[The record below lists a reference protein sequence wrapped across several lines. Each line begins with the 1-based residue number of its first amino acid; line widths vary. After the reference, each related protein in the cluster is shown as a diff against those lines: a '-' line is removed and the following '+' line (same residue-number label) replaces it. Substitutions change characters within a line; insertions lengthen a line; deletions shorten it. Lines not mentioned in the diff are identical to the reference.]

1 MAWGPRLHRKEE
13 KREATSTLCFLGVN
27 EMGLTGCLKL
37 LSSDVSRG
45 NPDNIVFISILVT
58 PMMWG
63 EGHITPKISIELAE
77 D

>member
-13 KREATSTLCFLGVN
+13 KREATSMLCFLGVN

-45 NPDNIVFISILVT
+45 NPDNLVVISIVIT
-58 PMMWG
+58 PMRCG
-63 EGHITPKISIELAE
+63 EVHIPPDMSMELAE